1 MGNFNAHVFLLYVS
15 RGLSKNPFV
24 VYCSNCFF
32 FLSQQGDVG
41 MKGPLVD
48 NEGYPRSDIDVYAV
62 RQARNKII
70 SEYSSD
76 L

>member
-1 MGNFNAHVFLLYVS
+1 
-15 RGLSKNPFV
+15 
-24 VYCSNCFF
+24 
-32 FLSQQGDVG
+32 

-70 SEYSSD
+70 SEYSFD

>member
-1 MGNFNAHVFLLYVS
+1 
-15 RGLSKNPFV
+15 
-24 VYCSNCFF
+24 
-32 FLSQQGDVG
+32 

-70 SEYSSD
+70 SESLWCLMSSGFD
-76 L
+76 PVFHHCTCVGVACSLTDCDQT